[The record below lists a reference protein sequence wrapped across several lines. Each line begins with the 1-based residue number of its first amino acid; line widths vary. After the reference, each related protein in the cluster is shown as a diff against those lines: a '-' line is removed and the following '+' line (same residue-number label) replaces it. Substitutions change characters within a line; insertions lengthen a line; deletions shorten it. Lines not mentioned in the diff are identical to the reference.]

1 MQKIKTV
8 KGTKDLFGE
17 AILNHNYIIDEFVK
31 NCKEMSFS
39 QISTPI
45 LEHTEVFTSSL
56 GLSSDIVSKE
66 MYSFIDQGDDN
77 LVLRPEG
84 TAAIARALITNSL
97 EHEKNKVF
105 YHGPMFRRERPQ
117 SGRLRQFHQVG
128 VEYFGPHSFLSDLE
142 IIILAEKFLK
152 DLGIRESLILEVNSL
167 GNSRSRESYNESLI
181 KFLKKNKDDL
191 SEISKQRF
199 SKNPLRILDSK
210 DRKDIE
216 IMKSSPDIKD
226 YLDKESGLF
235 LEKFINGLDELN
247 IQYKLNRFLVRGLD
261 YYNHTAFEYITHESK
276 SQNTVLAGG
285 RYDGLVKTLGGSD
298 LTGVGW
304 AAGIER
310 IGMMLQGIQ
319 YKQSDLKQICIFT
332 MNDELNLEA
341 LKIVKNV
348 ELKRFLKLHFIK
360 TGNLKKKLA
369 KANKISS
376 VGCLILGEDEWKKN
390 KIIWKNLLNGNQE
403 LVDLDN
409 IFNFFNNQ
417 NVFK

>member
-1 MQKIKTV
+1 M
-8 KGTKDLFGE
+8 
-17 AILNHNYIIDEFVK
+17 
-31 NCKEMSFS
+31 
-39 QISTPI
+39 
-45 LEHTEVFTSSL
+45 
-56 GLSSDIVSKE
+56 
-66 MYSFIDQGDDN
+66 
-77 LVLRPEG
+77 
-84 TAAIARALITNSL
+84 
-97 EHEKNKVF
+97 
-105 YHGPMFRRERPQ
+105 
-117 SGRLRQFHQVG
+117 
-128 VEYFGPHSFLSDLE
+128 
-142 IIILAEKFLK
+142 
-152 DLGIRESLILEVNSL
+152 
-167 GNSRSRESYNESLI
+167 
-181 KFLKKNKDDL
+181 
-191 SEISKQRF
+191 
-199 SKNPLRILDSK
+199 
-210 DRKDIE
+210 
-216 IMKSSPDIKD
+216 
-226 YLDKESGLF
+226 
-235 LEKFINGLDELN
+235 
-247 IQYKLNRFLVRGLD
+247 
-261 YYNHTAFEYITHESK
+261 
-276 SQNTVLAGG
+276 
-285 RYDGLVKTLGGSD
+285 
-298 LTGVGW
+298 TGVGW